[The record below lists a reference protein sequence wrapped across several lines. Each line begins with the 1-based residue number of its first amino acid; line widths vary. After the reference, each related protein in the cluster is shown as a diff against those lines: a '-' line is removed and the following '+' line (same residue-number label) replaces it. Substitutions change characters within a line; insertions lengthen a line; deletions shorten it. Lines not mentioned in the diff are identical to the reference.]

1 MKHLTPLAMAL
12 FMAFSSTAQV
22 ISEDDLFSENP
33 ELTAE
38 DKYALDQ
45 SKKWTSNKMA
55 PPPILAA
62 DGSVVFVHGAGR
74 PTIVCAVLDICDIAL
89 QPGETVTPNG
99 VQIGDSARW
108 EMQPAVTGSGAN
120 AQIHVILKPL
130 DAGLETT
137 LVVATDRRIY
147 NVQLRS
153 HRTEF
158 MPKVRFAYQ
167 DDAMQK
173 WAAIQQMTRKETE
186 RKTIPQTGEHLEDLD
201 FNYSIKGK
209 APWKPLRVYNNGR
222 QTVIQFPANI
232 SQEESPVL
240 IVLRENPGV
249 FSDDEEVLS
258 NSRMRGD
265 RLTVDQVFRKAALI
279 TGAGR
284 NQTRII
290 IERDE

>member
-1 MKHLTPLAMAL
+1 MKHLAPLAIAL
-12 FMAFSSTAQV
+12 LMAFNSTAQV
-22 ISEDDLFSENP
+22 ITDDDLFSQNP

-38 DKYALDQ
+38 EKYALQQ

-62 DGSVVFVHGAGR
+62 DGAVVFVHGAGR

-108 EMQPAVTGSGAN
+108 EMQPAVTGAGAN

-147 NVQLRS
+147 NMQLRS

-167 DDAMQK
+167 DDAQQK
-173 WAAIQQMTRKETE
+173 WAAIQQITRTETE

-209 APWKPLRVYNNGR
+209 APWKPLRVYNNGK
-222 QTVIQFPANI
+222 QTVIQFPPNI
-232 SQEESPVL
+232 SQEEVPVL
-240 IVLRENPGV
+240 IVLRENAGI
-249 FSDDEEVLS
+249 FADDDEVLS
-258 NSRMRGD
+258 NSRFRGD

-279 TGAGR
+279 TGAGS

-290 IERDE
+290 IERDQ